1 MQNTHMQE
9 QPTLHTSA
17 YHSDRRPTKT
27 FPTQSISRWSSGVE
41 YAYAFQVN
49 VWAPA
54 GLRPPTRP
62 VTMPP
67 TKDDN
72 SSPSASSIFL
82 PLGLRARRDSK
93 SSLSTELD
101 QEALNQALNTIH
113 TAASQSQVLTVFN
126 EYTDPPSAASK
137 DEGKG
142 IAADIQG
149 GLSGLYNKLK
159 ASVGV
164 ATDGTE
170 ARQSVGSK
178 TSGHERS
185 TSKTS
190 SGRTSTL
197 QSPRVNHVE
206 APEGCELVSQ
216 PSRLSSKA
224 ASIGKITSSTPSVK
238 SPAGPGP
245 AFYVVDPALT
255 EVNAH
260 ALNSPAVHSRTGSS
274 FEAGDDK
281 ESLPSETAS
290 VDDAP
295 LQKTTSHS
303 TRPVSRLTSPVA
315 APIKHSRTIHERTES
330 EQSIR
335 DRPGSRPLS
344 PVDTQGQ
351 EDRAPKGRQ
360 ERAPPRT
367 QASNALQLLG
377 DHANQATR
385 SPAALTPTVAKDIS
399 RESKSPSRVNR
410 PKDRLLPHVSQ
421 SHLPGFAAS
430 RASST
435 DSGPTPTLSRV
446 ATGTDGTRDGHRER
460 QASRPVDKLRSKL
473 LNREYW
479 MRDENARDCFHCGEP
494 FTTFRRKHHCR
505 TCGQIFD
512 SKCTVLISGNSFGS
526 MGAVRVCKPCEAI
539 ILSHDDDSSD
549 YSVEE
554 LALPESLTR
563 PRTPDPS
570 LLLQS
575 AKYDDDNISMM
586 SQSLEQMSK
595 TPTMSLPV
603 RRAYDVAD
611 RSSKVLEFDTDR
623 PLPRPSSSRSLKAS
637 HSIGHA
643 HKRHHSR
650 HQHVRNFKAYHEE
663 RAPFQKRT
671 AEEIAKDS
679 KTSAFHRDSIIDP
692 DLAQYLSDDAS
703 SGDEQS
709 VNMSM
714 HQEKPVRNDMEAD
727 KTAIGGL
734 LAAVRKG
741 RSRIGD
747 RSIAG
752 FLNLGRDTRDADD
765 ASVISSRLPDGARPQ
780 RKRNLSVA
788 SSVHHRMTPRATKD
802 RLHIIA
808 GGGDDNING
817 NLQMQPTSRVS
828 RMIRSASM
836 HGVGA
841 PAMELNR
848 ASIQH
853 VHRLLQQLLRDAGVP
868 KVSNWEEALV
878 PILLRATDDV
888 DPDVQSGDDIDI
900 RNYVKLKKISG
911 GKPGDTAYISGLIFT
926 KNVALKSMSRLV
938 MQPRILI
945 VTFALEYSR
954 HEQHF
959 MSLDPVIRQ
968 EREYL
973 QNLVGR
979 IAALKP
985 DVLLSQRNI
994 SGLALDLLDSAR
1006 IATIFNVKSS
1016 VLEAVSRCT
1025 QARIIHSVDKLSNL
1039 SGQLGTCESFEVKT
1053 YVADGRKKTYVY
1065 ISGCPPELG
1074 CTVAIRGGDGKV
1086 LSKIKRITEFMVYV
1100 VYNLKLETCLMR
1112 DEWALIPTA
1121 PTEGKARPKAT
1132 VSQPSAAAATQE
1144 ESEAADHKDR
1154 ETTKEPVNLSEAA
1167 DDPTNAVDKLG
1178 TLASA
1183 MTLESVDSA
1192 DIPDDIPVPTFYED
1206 LVDKHQTKILSASPF
1221 VKFMQPYLLMRA
1233 RELERRVAY
1242 LKRLRDQ
1249 DLSAEKAMDD
1259 KSKVQKFTL
1268 IQPEMVHASL
1278 TGAGK
1283 KVREI
1288 IHAVHDAEY
1297 DKALHNY
1304 EIQKKGWEAYLSGN
1318 RNLFD
1323 PYAHQNIVVLFSFVA
1338 TATSVP
1344 CSGPD
1349 LLAFSFYNEHEHE
1362 EAFEADCTLGQ
1373 YVEDLCYRAND
1384 PCGAEACEKKM
1395 FEHHRQYV
1403 HGEAQVTV
1411 FIQPYGAKMRGLQDV
1426 ILMWSQCKICGV
1438 ETTVTPMS
1446 SSTWKYSFGKY
1457 LELSFWSA
1465 DLHAR
1470 AGICPHDLHRDH
1482 LRYFGYKD
1490 FAIRVHYDPIDLL
1503 EIIVPRMRITWK
1515 VDNDL
1520 RFRNDVFTKIE
1531 HRITRFMSSV
1541 KLRLKSINIDALLPE
1556 NADGCRAEIEKLT
1569 RRANDEHTALIKQL
1583 QERYTN
1589 SAHWEILPLNTA
1601 IRYTQEKVAEWDTAF
1616 TEFEQNYFPSEKD
1629 IRRLATLQ
1637 LKKIFLDRDV
1647 SVTSLTSDTE
1657 GTITPPIEEVFDEKG
1672 EVDVSDERPIHSRRT
1687 TALSP
1692 EKTQIVLQS
1701 VLEEQV
1707 SPPQGEMEATAV
1719 PAKPAESEIRR
1730 LPNVHE
1736 GPRRTD
1742 EVQHLDLAVS
1752 RHEAAALG
1760 QQAVAGAQPIAV
1772 PGQQAMADSKP
1783 DDNTAAVTDE
1793 EPVSTT
1799 PKTPTQT
1806 SLKDTFD
1813 ATTPKA
1819 EHALRPVSPLVRAHS
1834 QPAGSLLLH
1843 KDLNQLQPP
1852 TSSAVNATGGFG
1864 SAQSKAKMA
1873 GPTLDGDTHGEKK
1886 LSDRLG
1892 LSHLK
1897 NSKFVKGHS
1906 LIPRAISHRKESRV
1920 SNLAK
1925 HFEQL
1930 SREFERERIRERKL
1944 RAARSRQSR
1953 VYPLPTSRPI
1963 VEVYKNVDEAVDE
1976 PNSSD
1981 DIFELA
1987 KEEPETV
1994 DEPAATAEGMKDTDP
2009 SQTPGTGYHAQ
2020 ETPMDTTE
2028 TDPDLQLSS
2037 HAPSE
2042 TEDHSDDDDD
2052 LSVDIHLPD
2061 SPEDLLRL
2069 SQDEIDLKELPK
2081 HERTSLMKMLTNFW
2095 AERSSSGW
2103 APLEYPLGPG
2113 EHVFADCDI
2122 IVRED
2127 EPSSIIAFALASADY
2142 KAMLDAIHEPVPSVP
2157 DEVFGHSHPHES
2169 GDLQADVM
2177 HSLLRKAGT
2186 HLKYQFQE
2194 GQAKMLCKIFFAEQF
2209 DAVRRKCGVADRI
2222 VESLSR
2228 CLKWDS
2234 KGGKTKSL
2242 FLKTLDDRF
2251 ILKSLSPV
2259 ETQAFLKFAPNY
2271 FQIMS
2276 EAFFHEL
2283 PSVIAKMLGF
2293 YQIVIKNPVN
2303 GIEYNWYLLVMENLF
2318 YDRSP
2323 TRIFDLKG
2331 SMRNRK
2337 INATGERN
2345 EVLLDENMVE
2355 FIYESPLFAREHSK
2369 KLLRSSVHNDTLFLA
2384 RQNVMDYS
2392 LMIAIDDTHQKEG
2405 SRKDKELVVGI
2416 IDCIRTYTW
2425 DKKLESWIKDR
2436 GFAGGGK
2443 NRPTV
2448 TSPKEYKRRFRE
2460 AMGRYVLEAPSCWHQ
2475 VGGLKKD
2482 FKERTR
2488 DKEVTRGDGEGKVSA
2503 ERQREVEEVQIIS

>member
-1 MQNTHMQE
+1 
-9 QPTLHTSA
+9 
-17 YHSDRRPTKT
+17 
-27 FPTQSISRWSSGVE
+27 
-41 YAYAFQVN
+41 
-49 VWAPA
+49 
-54 GLRPPTRP
+54 
-62 VTMPP
+62 MPP

-82 PLGLRARRDSK
+82 PPGLRARRDSK

-137 DEGKG
+137 YESKG
-142 IAADIQG
+142 IAADIHG

-159 ASVGV
+159 ASIGV
-164 ATDGTE
+164 ANDSTE
-170 ARQSVGSK
+170 ARQSVGSRS
-178 TSGHERS
+178 SGHERS

-190 SGRTSTL
+190 SGRTSNL
-197 QSPRVNHVE
+197 QSPHVNHVE
-206 APEGCELVSQ
+206 APEGRELVSQ
-216 PSRLSSKA
+216 PSKLSSKA
-224 ASIGKITSSTPSVK
+224 VSIGKLISSTPSVK
-238 SPAGPGP
+238 SPTGPGP
-245 AFYVVDPALT
+245 TSYLVDPALT

-260 ALNSPAVHSRTGSS
+260 ALNSSAVHSRTGSS

-281 ESLPSETAS
+281 ESLLSGTPSVEDAS
-290 VDDAP
+290 
-295 LQKTTSHS
+295 LQKTTSLS
-303 TRPVSRLTSPVA
+303 TRPVSRLASPVV
-315 APIKHSRTIHERTES
+315 APIKHPRAIHERTES
-330 EQSIR
+330 ERSIR

-344 PVDTQGQ
+344 PVGAQGE
-351 EDRAPKGRQ
+351 EDLVPRGRQ

-377 DHANQATR
+377 DHATQATR

-399 RESKSPSRVNR
+399 RASKSPSRVNR
-410 PKDRLLPHVSQ
+410 PKDRLLPQISQ
-421 SHLPGFAAS
+421 SRLPGFVAS

-435 DSGPTPTLSRV
+435 DSGPTRTLSR
-446 ATGTDGTRDGHRER
+446 AAMGMDGTRVGLRGR
-460 QASRPVDKLRSKL
+460 QTSRPVDKLRSKL
-473 LNREYW
+473 LDQEFW

-539 ILSHDDDSSD
+539 IMSHDDDSSD
-549 YSVEE
+549 YSVED

-575 AKYDDDNISMM
+575 ARYDDDNISMM

-603 RRAYDVAD
+603 RRAYEAAD

-623 PLPRPSSSRSLKAS
+623 PLPRPSSSRSLKAT
-637 HSIGHA
+637 HSIGHG
-643 HKRHHSR
+643 HKRHNSR

-671 AEEIAKDS
+671 AEGIAKDL

-703 SGDEQS
+703 SGGEQS

-714 HQEKPVRNDMEAD
+714 HQEKPIRNEIEGD

-765 ASVISSRLPDGARPQ
+765 ASIVSSRLPDGARPQ

-788 SSVHHRMTPRATKD
+788 SSVHHRMTPRSTKE
-802 RLHIIA
+802 RLQKVIA
-808 GGGDDNING
+808 GGNDEITNG
-817 NLQMQPTSRVS
+817 YSPMQPTTRIS

-853 VHRLLQQLLRDAGVP
+853 VHRLLQQLLRDADVP
-868 KVSNWEEALV
+868 KVSHWEEALV

-888 DPDVQSGDDIDI
+888 DPDVQSGDDVDI
-900 RNYVKLKKISG
+900 RNYVKLKKIPG

-973 QNLVGR
+973 RNLVGR
-979 IAALKP
+979 IAALRP
-985 DVLLSQRNI
+985 DVLLSQRNV
-994 SGLALDLLDSAR
+994 SGLALNLLDSAR
-1006 IATIFNVKSS
+1006 IATIFNVKPS

-1025 QARIIHSVDKLSNL
+1025 QTRVIHSVDKLSNL
-1039 SGQLGTCESFEVKT
+1039 SGPLGTCESFEVKT
-1053 YVADGRKKTYVY
+1053 YVSEGRKKTYVY
-1065 ISGCPPELG
+1065 VSGCPPDLG
-1074 CTVAIRGGDGKV
+1074 CTVAIRGGDRKV
-1086 LSKIKRITEFMVYV
+1086 LSKIKKITEFMVYV

-1121 PTEGKARPKAT
+1121 PTEESARPKPT
-1132 VSQPSAAAATQE
+1132 ITRPPAADVAQE
-1144 ESEAADHKDR
+1144 HPEAAHQHSD
-1154 ETTKEPVNLSEAA
+1154 ETMKEHSGDPHSRDTSTKASDNLRLL
-1167 DDPTNAVDKLG
+1167 T
-1178 TLASA
+1178 SA
-1183 MTLESVDSA
+1183 TAIESVDSA

-1259 KSKVQKFTL
+1259 KSKAQKFTL

-1278 TGAGK
+1278 TGASK

-1297 DKALHNY
+1297 DKALYNY
-1304 EIQKKGWEAYLSGN
+1304 ENQKRQWEAYLSGN

-1323 PYAHQNIVVLFSFVA
+1323 PYAHQNIVVLFSSVA

-1344 CSGPD
+1344 CSGPY

-1373 YVEDLCYRAND
+1373 FVEDLCYRAND
-1384 PCGAEACEKKM
+1384 PCCAVACEKKM

-1403 HGEAQVTV
+1403 HGEARVTV
-1411 FIQPYGAKMRGLQDV
+1411 FIQPYPAKMRGLQDV
-1426 ILMWSQCKICGV
+1426 ILMWSQCKVCGV

-1503 EIIVPRMRITWK
+1503 EIIVPRMRVTWK

-1569 RRANDEHTALIKQL
+1569 KRANDEHTALIKQL

-1601 IRYTQEKVAEWDTAF
+1601 IRHTQEKVAEWDSAF

-1657 GTITPPIEEVFDEKG
+1657 GITTPPIEEVFDEKKEG
-1672 EVDVSDERPIHSRRT
+1672 DVSAERPIRPRRT

-1701 VLEEQV
+1701 VLEEHA
-1707 SPPQGEMEATAV
+1707 SPPQVDMEVTAV
-1719 PAKPAESEIRR
+1719 PTKPAESEIRQ

-1736 GPRRTD
+1736 GPRHTK
-1742 EVQHLDLAVS
+1742 EVQHLDLAIG
-1752 RHEAAALG
+1752 RHEENAPEQQLTAA
-1760 QQAVAGAQPIAV
+1760 AQPITV
-1772 PGQQAMADSKP
+1772 PIQKTVADMKM
-1783 DDNTAAVTDE
+1783 DDAADATTDE
-1793 EPVSTT
+1793 TSVFAAPETA
-1799 PKTPTQT
+1799 TQIP
-1806 SLKDTFD
+1806 LKDTFD
-1813 ATTPKA
+1813 AITPKA

-1843 KDLNQLQPP
+1843 KDVSQFQPP
-1852 TSSAVNATGGFG
+1852 TSSALNVTGGFRF
-1864 SAQSKAKMA
+1864 AQSKANA
-1873 GPTLDGDTHGEKK
+1873 AVPAPDSDAHGEKK

-1906 LIPRAISHRKESRV
+1906 LIPRAISHRQESRV

-1930 SREFERERIRERKL
+1930 SREFERERIRERRL

-1953 VYPLPTSRPI
+1953 IYPLPTSRPI

-1987 KEEPETV
+1987 KEQPEDTG
-1994 DEPAATAEGMKDTDP
+1994 ELAPTAEGMQETDP
-2009 SQTPGTGYHAQ
+2009 SQTAGQGFRAV
-2020 ETPMDTTE
+2020 ETPMESTE
-2028 TDPDLQLSS
+2028 TDAEPQLSS
-2037 HAPSE
+2037 RAPSE
-2042 TEDHSDDDDD
+2042 TEDHSDEDDD
-2052 LSVDIHLPD
+2052 LSVDIQLPD

-2081 HERTSLMKMLTNFW
+2081 HDRTSLMKMLTNFW

-2103 APLEYPLGPG
+2103 TPLEYPLGPG

-2234 KGGKTKSL
+2234 KGGKTNSL

-2475 VGGLKKD
+2475 VGGLKRD
-2482 FKERTR
+2482 YKERLR
-2488 DKEVTRGDGEGKVSA
+2488 EKEVVKVDEEGKISA
-2503 ERQREVEEVQIIS
+2503 EREREGEEMHIIS

>member
-1 MQNTHMQE
+1 VG
-9 QPTLHTSA
+9 LS
-17 YHSDRRPTKT
+17 SRRAST
-27 FPTQSISRWSSGVE
+27 WL
-41 YAYAFQVN
+41 A
-49 VWAPA
+49 
-54 GLRPPTRP
+54 
-62 VTMPP
+62 VTTPIMPSTNNENP
-67 TKDDN
+67 
-72 SSPSASSIFL
+72 SPSASSIFL
-82 PLGLRARRDSK
+82 PLGKRARRDSK
-93 SSLSTELD
+93 SSLATELD
-101 QEALNQALNTIH
+101 QDALNQALDTIH

-126 EYTDPPSAASK
+126 EYTDPPPAATR
-137 DEGKG
+137 DEIKG
-142 IAADIQG
+142 IAGDLQG

-164 ATDGTE
+164 TDNVPE
-170 ARQSVGSK
+170 SK
-178 TSGHERS
+178 LPVSINKPASHERS
-185 TSKTS
+185 ASKASSGKTS
-190 SGRTSTL
+190 NM
-197 QSPRVNHVE
+197 QSPRTNTFDLADSADLTSKISSKTPSITKISSG
-206 APEGCELVSQ
+206 APSIKSPTGPSQ
-216 PSRLSSKA
+216 P
-224 ASIGKITSSTPSVK
+224 ASNL
-238 SPAGPGP
+238 A
-245 AFYVVDPALT
+245 DPTLT
-255 EVNAH
+255 EVTIH
-260 ALNSPAVHSRTGSS
+260 AQNRSTTHSRNTSQNP
-274 FEAGDDK
+274 AGDGNT
-281 ESLPSETAS
+281 PSRSNPARIDT
-290 VDDAP
+290 DI
-295 LQKTTSHS
+295 LQKVVSHS
-303 TRPVSRLTSPVA
+303 TQPGSGY
-315 APIKHSRTIHERTES
+315 
-330 EQSIR
+330 
-335 DRPGSRPLS
+335 DRPGSRVTS
-344 PVDTQGQ
+344 PGGPATGRIKLEHRRTDSDYSIPAINSRPNSPAFAQN
-351 EDRAPKGRQ
+351 DRHKERNATGRQ
-360 ERAPPRT
+360 ERPLTKPP
-367 QASNALQLLG
+367 ASNPLDLLADHHPQTNKGSVALAPRVEKE
-377 DHANQATR
+377 H
-385 SPAALTPTVAKDIS
+385 S
-399 RESKSPSRVNR
+399 RVNKSPSRAER
-410 PKDRLLPHVSQ
+410 PRERLLPQVSQ
-421 SHLPGFAAS
+421 SRLPGFAAS

-435 DSGPTPTLSRV
+435 DSGLTGVRSRNSQID
-446 ATGTDGTRDGHRER
+446 AITDGSRDVRLDNQGR
-460 QASRPVDKLRSKL
+460 QADKLRSKL
-473 LNREYW
+473 LNREFW

-512 SKCTVLISGNSFGS
+512 NKCTVLVSGSNFGS
-526 MGAVRVCKPCEAI
+526 MGAVRVCRPCEAI
-539 ILSHDDDSSD
+539 IMSHDDDSSD
-549 YSVEE
+549 YSVESMTV
-554 LALPESLTR
+554 PESSTR
-563 PRTPDPS
+563 PRTPDPAH
-570 LLLQS
+570 LLQS
-575 AKYDDDNISMM
+575 ARFDDDNISVM
-586 SQSLEQMSK
+586 SQSLEQMAR

-603 RRAYDVAD
+603 RRAYDAGD
-611 RSSKVLEFDTDR
+611 RSSRVLEFDGER
-623 PLPRPSSSRSLKAS
+623 ALPRPSSSRSLKAT
-637 HSIGHA
+637 HSIGHG

-650 HQHVRNFKAYHEE
+650 HQHIRSYKAYHDE
-663 RAPFQKRT
+663 RAPFQRRT
-671 AEEIAKDS
+671 AEHIAQGS
-679 KTSAFHRDSIIDP
+679 KASAFHRDSIIDP

-709 VNMSM
+709 LSM
-714 HQEKPVRNDMEAD
+714 HLSPEKPSRNDAD
-727 KTAIGGL
+727 SDRTPISGL

-752 FLNLGRDTRDADD
+752 FLNFGRDSRDGDD
-765 ASVISSRLPDGARPQ
+765 ASIISSRPP
-780 RKRNLSVA
+780 RKRNLSIA
-788 SSVHHRMTPRATKD
+788 SSVHHRLTPRATKE
-802 RLHIIA
+802 RLQFALADGVANAQGEPGQNHK
-808 GGGDDNING
+808 
-817 NLQMQPTSRVS
+817 SRVS

-853 VHRLLQQLLRDAGVP
+853 VHKLLQQLLRDADVP
-868 KVSNWEEALV
+868 KISSWEDALV

-888 DPDVQSGDDIDI
+888 DPDVQNGDDIDI
-900 RNYVKLKKISG
+900 RNYVKLKKVLG
-911 GKPGDTAYISGLIFT
+911 GKPGDTSYVSGLIFT

-945 VTFALEYSR
+945 ITFALEYSR

-973 QNLVGR
+973 QNLVSR

-985 DVLLSQRNI
+985 DVLFAQRNI
-994 SGLALDLLDSAR
+994 SGLALELLDKAK
-1006 IATIFNVKSS
+1006 IAVIFNVKSS

-1025 QARIIHSVDKLSNL
+1025 QTRVIHSVDKLSSL

-1053 YVADGRKKTYVY
+1053 FVFEGKKKTFVY
-1065 ISGCPPELG
+1065 LSGCPPDLG
-1074 CTVAIRGGDGKV
+1074 CTIAIRGGDKKT
-1086 LSKIKRITEFMVYV
+1086 LHKIKRIAEFMIYV

-1121 PTEGKARPKAT
+1121 ATDENSKSKPIASDAAEPTEAKDTPSTNTAEPDSLTASGTIQAEVKGPPAEIPLSSSAT
-1132 VSQPSAAAATQE
+1132 LDSV
-1144 ESEAADHKDR
+1144 
-1154 ETTKEPVNLSEAA
+1154 ET
-1167 DDPTNAVDKLG
+1167 
-1178 TLASA
+1178 
-1183 MTLESVDSA
+1183 A

-1206 LVDKHQTKILSASPF
+1206 MADKHETKILSASPF
-1221 VKFMQPYLLMRA
+1221 VKFAPPYILMKA

-1249 DLSAEKAMDD
+1249 DLSTEKTMED
-1259 KSKVQKFTL
+1259 KSKSQKFTL
-1268 IQPEMVHASL
+1268 IQPEMLHSSL
-1278 TGAGK
+1278 TGTSK

-1297 DKALHNY
+1297 DKAVHNY
-1304 EIQKKGWEAYLSGN
+1304 DTQKKQWEAYLSGN

-1362 EAFEADCTLGQ
+1362 DDFEADCTLGQ

-1384 PCGAEACEKKM
+1384 SCSSETCEKKM
-1395 FEHHRQYV
+1395 CEHHRQYV
-1403 HGEAQVTV
+1403 HGQAQITV
-1411 FIQPYGAKMRGLQDV
+1411 FVQPYPSKMRGLQDV
-1426 ILMWSQCKICGV
+1426 ILMWSQCKVCGV

-1490 FAIRVHYDPIDLL
+1490 FALRVHYDPIDLL
-1503 EIIVPRMRITWK
+1503 EIVVPRMRVTWK

-1520 RFRNDVFTKIE
+1520 RFRNEVFTKIE

-1541 KLRLKSINIDALLPE
+1541 KLRLKSINVEAILPE
-1556 NADGCRAEIEKLT
+1556 NIEGCRAEIDKLLK
-1569 RRANDEHTALIKQL
+1569 RANDEHTTLIKQL
-1583 QERYTN
+1583 QERYSN
-1589 SAHWEILPLNTA
+1589 SAHWEILPLNRA
-1601 IRYTQEKVAEWDTAF
+1601 IRLTQEKVAEWDTIF

-1647 SVTSLTSDTE
+1647 SVTSLTSDPE
-1657 GTITPPIEEVFDEKG
+1657 GTSTPPLEEIVDEKMQTL
-1672 EVDVSDERPIHSRRT
+1672 EENDANPIKKTST
-1687 TALSP
+1687 LSP
-1692 EKTQIVLQS
+1692 EKTQSVLQA
-1701 VLEEQV
+1701 VLEEHA
-1707 SPPQGEMEATAV
+1707 SPPAATQDAPSTPKQSPKGNV
-1719 PAKPAESEIRR
+1719 IDE
-1730 LPNVHE
+1730 LPNVH
-1736 GPRRTD
+1736 PDPQQTND
-1742 EVQHLDLAVS
+1742 VQHLDLAVPPTPPPQKEDPTHKVPS
-1752 RHEAAALG
+1752 S
-1760 QQAVAGAQPIAV
+1760 QPIAV
-1772 PGQQAMADSKP
+1772 PNGGVTRPSITSRAGTAINVNDRISTPATPIPVKTQVDDTQDMATPRPPQAIRGA
-1783 DDNTAAVTDE
+1783 
-1793 EPVSTT
+1793 
-1799 PKTPTQT
+1799 
-1806 SLKDTFD
+1806 
-1813 ATTPKA
+1813 
-1819 EHALRPVSPLVRAHS
+1819 SPLIRSQS
-1834 QPAGSLLLH
+1834 QPAHSVPMH
-1843 KDLNQLQPP
+1843 KDVQVHQAQPP
-1852 TSSAVNATGGFG
+1852 AMPLSKLGSQRLKSEVSDSETS
-1864 SAQSKAKMA
+1864 
-1873 GPTLDGDTHGEKK
+1873 GERN
-1886 LSDRLG
+1886 LSERLG
-1892 LSHLK
+1892 LSQLK
-1897 NSKFVKGHS
+1897 NSKFVKNHS

-1930 SREFERERIRERKL
+1930 SREFERERVRERKQK
-1944 RAARSRQSR
+1944 AARNRQSR
-1953 VYPLPTSRPI
+1953 IYPLALSKPI
-1963 VEVYKNVDEAVDE
+1963 VEVYKNVHEAVDE
-1976 PNSSD
+1976 PDYSGDDFDQSPDKTGNVEEAASD
-1981 DIFELA
+1981 PRIETQPP
-1987 KEEPETV
+1987 EPVEPEH
-1994 DEPAATAEGMKDTDP
+1994 AE
-2009 SQTPGTGYHAQ
+2009 
-2020 ETPMDTTE
+2020 ETPAETTE
-2028 TDPDLQLSS
+2028 TDADPQLSS

-2042 TEDHSDDDDD
+2042 AEDSDIDDGGID
-2052 LSVDIHLPD
+2052 LLPD

-2069 SQDEIDLKELPK
+2069 SQEDIDFKELQK

-2103 APLEYPLGPG
+2103 APLEYPLAAS

-2122 IVRED
+2122 LVRED

-2142 KAMLDAIHEPVPSVP
+2142 KAMLNDIHETAPTPTIP
-2157 DEVFGHSHPHES
+2157 DEVFGHTHNLEGS
-2169 GDLQADVM
+2169 DLQSDVM
-2177 HSLLRKAGT
+2177 HSLLRKTGT

-2222 VESLSR
+2222 IESLSR
-2228 CLKWDS
+2228 CAKWDS

-2251 ILKSLSPV
+2251 ILKSLSPI
-2259 ETQAFLKFAPNY
+2259 ETQSFLKFAPNY

-2293 YQIVIKNPVN
+2293 YQIVIKNPITGV
-2303 GIEYNWYLLVMENLF
+2303 EYNWYLLVMENLF
-2318 YDRSP
+2318 YDRVP

-2337 INATGERN
+2337 INATGEKN

-2392 LMIAIDDTHQKEG
+2392 LMIAIDDHANNTAGH
-2405 SRKDKELVVGI
+2405 RKDKELVVGI

-2475 VGGLKKD
+2475 IRGVRVDGG
-2482 FKERTR
+2482 
-2488 DKEVTRGDGEGKVSA
+2488 RGDVRREIGRSRDEGEREGLGVAGLVEMEREEEREVSA
-2503 ERQREVEEVQIIS
+2503 VGAS

>member
-1 MQNTHMQE
+1 
-9 QPTLHTSA
+9 
-17 YHSDRRPTKT
+17 
-27 FPTQSISRWSSGVE
+27 
-41 YAYAFQVN
+41 
-49 VWAPA
+49 
-54 GLRPPTRP
+54 
-62 VTMPP
+62 MPP
-67 TKDDN
+67 TKDDTP
-72 SSPSASSIFL
+72 SPSASSIFL

-101 QEALNQALNTIH
+101 QEALSQALNTIH

-137 DEGKG
+137 DESKG
-142 IAADIQG
+142 FAADLQG

-164 ATDGTE
+164 ANDSTE
-170 ARQSVGSK
+170 ARQPVRGRS
-178 TSGHERS
+178 SGHERS

-190 SGRTSTL
+190 SGRTSNL
-197 QSPRVNHVE
+197 HSPRANRVG
-206 APEGCELVSQ
+206 APEGRELVSH
-216 PSRLSSKA
+216 PSKLSSQA
-224 ASIGKITSSTPSVK
+224 VSIGKLTSSTPSVK
-238 SPAGPGP
+238 SPTGTGP
-245 AFYVVDPALT
+245 ASYLVDPALT

-260 ALNSPAVHSRTGSS
+260 ALNSSAVHSRTGSS

-281 ESLPSETAS
+281 ESPRSGTPSAGDAS
-290 VDDAP
+290 
-295 LQKTTSHS
+295 LQTTTSQS
-303 TRPVSRLTSPVA
+303 TRPLSRRASPVL
-315 APIKHSRTIHERTES
+315 APIKHPKAKHERTES
-330 EQSIR
+330 ERSIQ
-335 DRPGSRPLS
+335 DHPGSRPIS
-344 PVDTQGQ
+344 PVIAQGE
-351 EDRAPKGRQ
+351 EDPVPGGRQ

-367 QASNALQLLG
+367 QASNVLQLLG
-377 DHANQATR
+377 EHANQAAK
-385 SPAALTPTVAKDIS
+385 SPAALTPTMAKDIS
-399 RESKSPSRVNR
+399 RASKSPSRVNR
-410 PKDRLLPHVSQ
+410 PKDRLLPQISQ
-421 SHLPGFAAS
+421 SRLPGFAAS

-435 DSGPTPTLSRV
+435 DSGRTRTLSR
-446 ATGTDGTRDGHRER
+446 AAMGMDGTGVGVRER
-460 QASRPVDKLRSKL
+460 QTSRPVDKLRSKL
-473 LNREYW
+473 LDREFW

-539 ILSHDDDSSD
+539 IMSHDDDSSD

-554 LALPESLTR
+554 LLLPESLTR
-563 PRTPDPS
+563 LRTPDPS
-570 LLLQS
+570 MPLQS
-575 AKYDDDNISMM
+575 ARSDDDNVSMM

-603 RRAYDVAD
+603 RRAYNTAD

-623 PLPRPSSSRSLKAS
+623 PLPRPSSSRSLKAA
-637 HSIGHA
+637 HSIGHG

-679 KTSAFHRDSIIDP
+679 KASAFHRDSIIDP

-709 VNMSM
+709 VNMGM
-714 HQEKPVRNDMEAD
+714 HQEKPMRNEMEGD
-727 KTAIGGL
+727 KTAVGGL

-765 ASVISSRLPDGARPQ
+765 ASIISSRLLDGVRPQ

-788 SSVHHRMTPRATKD
+788 SSVHHRMTPRATKE
-802 RLHIIA
+802 RLHRVLT
-808 GGGDDNING
+808 GGNDEIDNG
-817 NLQMQPTSRVS
+817 YSPMQPTTRIS

-841 PAMELNR
+841 PALELNR

-853 VHRLLQQLLRDAGVP
+853 VHRLLQQLLRDADVP
-868 KVSNWEEALV
+868 KVSHWEEALV

-888 DPDVQSGDDIDI
+888 DPDVQGGDDLDI
-900 RNYVKLKKISG
+900 RNYVKLKKIPG

-945 VTFALEYSR
+945 VTFPLEYSR

-979 IAALKP
+979 IAALRP
-985 DVLLSQRNI
+985 DVLLSQRNV

-1006 IATIFNVKSS
+1006 IATIFNVKRT

-1025 QARIIHSVDKLSNL
+1025 QTRVIHSVDKLSNL

-1053 YVADGRKKTYVY
+1053 YVSEGRKKTYVY

-1074 CTVAIRGGDGKV
+1074 CTVAIRGGDRKV
-1086 LSKIKRITEFMVYV
+1086 LSKIKKITEFMVYV

-1121 PTEGKARPKAT
+1121 PTEESARPRPTITRPPAGD
-1132 VSQPSAAAATQE
+1132 AAQE
-1144 ESEAADHKDR
+1144 QYEAAHQHSD
-1154 ETTKEPVNLSEAA
+1154 ETMKENSDDTSSKNTSNKTSDNLG
-1167 DDPTNAVDKLG
+1167 PLI
-1178 TLASA
+1178 SA
-1183 MTLESVDSA
+1183 TTIESIDSA
-1192 DIPDDIPVPTFYED
+1192 DIPDDIPVPTFYEG

-1249 DLSAEKAMDD
+1249 DLSAKRALDD
-1259 KSKVQKFTL
+1259 KSKAQKFTL
-1268 IQPEMVHASL
+1268 ITPEMVHASL
-1278 TGAGK
+1278 TGASK

-1297 DKALHNY
+1297 DKALYNY
-1304 EIQKKGWEAYLSGN
+1304 ENQKRQWEAYLSGN

-1323 PYAHQNIVVLFSFVA
+1323 PYAHQNIVVLFSSVA

-1373 YVEDLCYRAND
+1373 FVEDLCYRASD
-1384 PCGAEACEKKM
+1384 PCSAEACEKKM

-1403 HGEAQVTV
+1403 HGEAQITV
-1411 FIQPYGAKMRGLQDV
+1411 FIQPYPAKMRGLQDV
-1426 ILMWSQCKICGV
+1426 ILMWSQCKVCGV

-1503 EIIVPRMRITWK
+1503 EVIVPRMRVTWK

-1520 RFRNDVFTKIE
+1520 RFRNDVFTRAE

-1569 RRANDEHTALIKQL
+1569 KRANDEHTTLIKQL
-1583 QERYTN
+1583 QESYTN

-1601 IRYTQEKVAEWDTAF
+1601 MRHTQEKVAEWDSAF
-1616 TEFEQNYFPSEKD
+1616 AEFEQNYFPSEKD

-1657 GTITPPIEEVFDEKG
+1657 GNTTPPIIEVFDEKKEG
-1672 EVDVSDERPIHSRRT
+1672 DVSGERPIRSRRT

-1701 VLEEQV
+1701 VLEEHA
-1707 SPPQGEMEATAV
+1707 SPPQGDMDATAV
-1719 PAKPAESEIRR
+1719 PTKPAESEIRQ

-1736 GPRRTD
+1736 GPRRTK
-1742 EVQHLDLAVS
+1742 EVQHLDLAIG
-1752 RHEAAALG
+1752 RNEERAPEQQPPAAAP
-1760 QQAVAGAQPIAV
+1760 PIAV
-1772 PGQQAMADSKP
+1772 PIQKTVAGMRM
-1783 DDNTAAVTDE
+1783 DDTVEATTDE
-1793 EPVSTT
+1793 VSSVFAA

-1806 SLKDTFD
+1806 PSKDTFD
-1813 ATTPKA
+1813 AITPKA
-1819 EHALRPVSPLVRAHS
+1819 QRALRPVSPLVRAHS

-1843 KDLNQLQPP
+1843 KDVGQVQPP

-1864 SAQSKAKMA
+1864 SAQSKANPA
-1873 GPTLDGDTHGEKK
+1873 VPVPDSDTHGEKK

-1897 NSKFVKGHS
+1897 NSKFMKGHS
-1906 LIPRAISHRKESRV
+1906 LIPRAISHRQESRV

-1953 VYPLPTSRPI
+1953 IYPLPTSRPI
-1963 VEVYKNVDEAVDE
+1963 VEVYQNVDEAVDE
-1976 PNSSD
+1976 TNSSD

-1987 KEEPETV
+1987 KEQPEG
-1994 DEPAATAEGMKDTDP
+1994 TAELAPTAESSQEADP
-2009 SQTPGTGYHAQ
+2009 SQTAGQDLHA
-2020 ETPMDTTE
+2020 EARPTDAIE
-2028 TDPDLQLSS
+2028 TDAELQLSS

-2042 TEDHSDDDDD
+2042 TEDHSDEDDD
-2052 LSVDIHLPD
+2052 LSVDIQLPD

-2127 EPSSIIAFALASADY
+2127 EPSSIVAFALASADY
-2142 KAMLDAIHEPVPSVP
+2142 KAMLDAIHEPIPSVP
-2157 DEVFGHSHPHES
+2157 DEVFGHAHPHES

-2293 YQIVIKNPVN
+2293 YQIVIKNPAN

-2392 LMIAIDDTHQKEG
+2392 LMIAIDDTHQKEA

-2436 GFAGGGK
+2436 GFAGGNK

-2475 VGGLKKD
+2475 VGGLKSD
-2482 FKERTR
+2482 HKERLR
-2488 DKEVTRGDGEGKVSA
+2488 EKEVVKGDGGGKISVEREREG
-2503 ERQREVEEVQIIS
+2503 EEVQVIS